1 MTASVAPERFPRSRR
16 GAAEPIPGT
25 PFGGLTSVLCPHPC
39 SPVCRVTQCPLWFQR
54 YTHLIL
60 NNCCHFFFFML
71 RSHHL
76 LLTSILLLSYFHPC
90 PRSDSQ
96 HSSRALP
103 RFGSNGVPGIGV
115 AIPGVYNTTFRWLLP
130 APAAPLP
137 FGCGAARCGG
147 VYGGKGG
154 FLSRVSFAD
163 PLNIIV
169 TNKPIFL
176 FFSTVLVI

>member
-1 MTASVAPERFPRSRR
+1 MRGKGCRSCRRPLLHTSCGFRDARFVERML
-16 GAAEPIPGT
+16 AC
-25 PFGGLTSVLCPHPC
+25 L
-39 SPVCRVTQCPLWFQR
+39 VCFSAL
-54 YTHLIL
+54 LG
-60 NNCCHFFFFML
+60 
-71 RSHHL
+71 HHL
-76 LLTSILLLSYFHPC
+76 LLTSILLPSYFHPC

-169 TNKPIFL
+169 TNKPIFV

>member
-1 MTASVAPERFPRSRR
+1 
-16 GAAEPIPGT
+16 
-25 PFGGLTSVLCPHPC
+25 
-39 SPVCRVTQCPLWFQR
+39 
-54 YTHLIL
+54 
-60 NNCCHFFFFML
+60 ML

-163 PLNIIV
+163 PLNIIFTKKNNNLLLFNDV
-169 TNKPIFL
+169 GHLTAPTATASMMAIVVPCYGVRVQVYKPRGRPA
-176 FFSTVLVI
+176 SPADTQSAS

>member
-1 MTASVAPERFPRSRR
+1 
-16 GAAEPIPGT
+16 
-25 PFGGLTSVLCPHPC
+25 
-39 SPVCRVTQCPLWFQR
+39 
-54 YTHLIL
+54 
-60 NNCCHFFFFML
+60 ML
-71 RSHHL
+71 PSHHL
-76 LLTSILLLSYFHPC
+76 TLTSILLPSYFHPC

-163 PLNIIV
+163 PLNIIF
-169 TNKPIFL
+169 TFFFL
-176 FFSTVLVI
+176 FNDVGHLAAPTATASMMAIVVPCYGVRVQVYKPRGRPASPADTQSAS